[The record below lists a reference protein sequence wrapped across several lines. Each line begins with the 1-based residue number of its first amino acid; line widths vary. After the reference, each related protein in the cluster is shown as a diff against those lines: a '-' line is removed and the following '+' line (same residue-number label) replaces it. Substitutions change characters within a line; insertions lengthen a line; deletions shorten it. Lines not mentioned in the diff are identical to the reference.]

1 MGSRRHPTDW
11 ERQREQLSAYIDGE
25 LSAAER
31 AELERHIPGCPEC
44 QVALGELRQVHDL
57 LAALPMPKAPR
68 SFALPLD
75 TRQDARPVVSSL
87 APAPPPR
94 RPAARRGGAGLVQ
107 WAGGLAATIG
117 LFLLLGGVVTGLLG
131 SNTRLSEASR
141 PSGGSSVTSAQAP
154 SATAP
159 NLRTPDQIGTKGA
172 TSDQGKATPAM
183 ASTVTTATPTTGAT
197 YASPRITS
205 AEPAFPILPVTGA
218 GLLALG
224 ASLYVIGW
232 SRRRRET
239 GQQPVG

>member
-1 MGSRRHPTDW
+1 MASRRHPTDW

-44 QVALGELRQVHDL
+44 QTALGELRQVHDL

-68 SFALPLD
+68 SFALHLD
-75 TRQDARPVVSSL
+75 TRQDARPAVSSL
-87 APAPPPR
+87 ASARPPR
-94 RPAARRGGAGLVQ
+94 RPAARRGGAGLIQ

-117 LFLLLGGVVTGLLG
+117 LFLLLGGVVAGLFG
-131 SNTRLSEASR
+131 SNARVSEASR
-141 PSGGSSVTSAQAP
+141 PAGGSSVTSAQAP

-159 NLRTPDQIGTKGA
+159 NLRTPDQAGTKGA
-172 TSDQGKATPAM
+172 TGDQGQPAQAT
-183 ASTVTTATPTTGAT
+183 ASTVTTATPTTAAT
-197 YASPRITS
+197 YASPHITS

-224 ASLYVIGW
+224 AGLYVVGR
-232 SRRRRET
+232 SRRRREP
-239 GQQPVG
+239 GQQPAG